1 MALYAPWPCLCAR
14 ARAHLCVQGQV
25 KSGLYYKITRLS
37 LFSTLTSAS
46 RFRFRP
52 ALLLWTVRRNQRAAL
67 ICSFFCCAH
76 EILRMEA
83 FRPHGHFLET
93 NNLSASEVG
102 ELHGAMADIWECSD
116 SVAASLLPLNWW
128 MKTKTFRLSG
138 SLEWWG
144 TIDDI
149 CASVR
154 FFPSALI
161 SHCVTSLSNAGPTV
175 GMMEMLH
182 SNLIS
187 CPVMHLTFQ
196 RPKLFLSILILR
208 CIF

>member
-1 MALYAPWPCLCAR
+1 
-14 ARAHLCVQGQV
+14 
-25 KSGLYYKITRLS
+25 
-37 LFSTLTSAS
+37 
-46 RFRFRP
+46 
-52 ALLLWTVRRNQRAAL
+52 
-67 ICSFFCCAH
+67 
-76 EILRMEA
+76 
-83 FRPHGHFLET
+83 
-93 NNLSASEVG
+93 
-102 ELHGAMADIWECSD
+102 MADIWEGGD

-149 CASVR
+149 CASVQ

-161 SHCVTSLSNAGPTV
+161 SHCVTSLSYAGPTV

-196 RPKLFLSILILR
+196 RPKPLSSILILR
-208 CIF
+208 CIFFKAIQFLKSLSQPTQWTRTWALGPPAAKVNGWWMVCLRPLL